1 LHHTG
6 VTGVKHMSQQPRTWQ
21 ELLAMIILD
30 PDEKRRIATE
40 LGITEITLDRW
51 VKGEHAPS
59 SLKKLNRL
67 HASIPPNL
75 RDQFGE
81 LIAAE
86 YVEFTPVEKDA
97 IARKIPGDFWPLL
110 LSTRR
115 DSPNVFWQVCFLAL
129 QQALV
134 HLDPARLGT
143 EIIVV
148 SCMPP
153 RAGKVRSLRET
164 VGMGTRPWRG
174 DLQHKRL
181 FLGAESLAGYSITTG
196 HQAVVQDI
204 EHESNLLPIH
214 HVTYEKAAAAF
225 PIVVEGAV
233 AGCMLISCTQLNF
246 FLPER
251 LALLAQ
257 YADVLSLAFR
267 SEAFY
272 PPSSIEL
279 RIMPP
284 DEVQDAAFASFA
296 DRRDSLLMRAQAE
309 ERPLNAVQAEQIV
322 LGEMEEEFL
331 QWHASPLSSERVA
344 ALEL

>member
-1 LHHTG
+1 
-6 VTGVKHMSQQPRTWQ
+6 
-21 ELLAMIILD
+21 MIILD
-30 PDEKRRIATE
+30 PDEKLRIAKE
-40 LGITEITLDRW
+40 LGITPITLDRW

-75 RDQFGE
+75 REQFGE

-86 YVEFTPVEKDA
+86 YAEFSPTEQDA
-97 IARKIPGDFWPLL
+97 VPRQIPRDFWPLL

-115 DSPNVFWQVCFLAL
+115 DTPNMFWQVSFLTL

-134 HLDPARLGT
+134 QLDSARLGT

-148 SCMPP
+148 ICMPP
-153 RAGKVRSLRET
+153 RGGKVRSLLEK

-174 DLQHKRL
+174 DLQNKRQ
-181 FLGAESLAGYSITTG
+181 FLGAESLAGYAVTTG

-204 EHESNLLPIH
+204 ERESSLLPIH
-214 HVTYEKAAAAF
+214 HVQFEKSVAAF

-233 AGCMLISCTQLNF
+233 AGCMVVSSTQLNF

-284 DEVQDAAFASFA
+284 DGVQDAAFASFA
-296 DRRDSLLMRAQAE
+296 DRRDDQLVRAQAE
-309 ERPLNAVQAEQIV
+309 DRPLNAVQAEQIV

-331 QWHASPLSSERVA
+331 QLHTSRSVSNPV
-344 ALEL
+344 